1 MMFIAVHRAVLEE
14 QVKVLLGTDELCVH
28 DLLVGLA
35 AAGLVKHHR
44 ASHRHPGVFG
54 ITCRGL
60 SLIDSD
66 LPVPHVASRAYRHD
80 IDVVWIW
87 LAVRAGSFG
96 RFEQFLSRREM
107 RSRDL
112 EWMSANPTGTG
123 GDPRS
128 QLADRSKPP
137 FGVRLPSNDPNE
149 PAQLHHPDVLQIVE
163 YGRIPIVFADV
174 ATPRCQ
180 LEATL
185 SAYRADPT
193 VRAAWYFVL
202 DPIVG
207 RIVESAADALGLSR
221 FVHVQ
226 GIRKR

>member
-1 MMFIAVHRAVLEE
+1 MFIAVHRAVLEE

-35 AAGLVKHHR
+35 AAGLVKHHLALR
-44 ASHRHPGVFG
+44 GHSGVFG
-54 ITCRGL
+54 ITRRGL

-66 LPVPHVASRAYRHD
+66 LPAPHVASRAYRHD

-123 GDPRS
+123 SDAAPL
-128 QLADRSKPP
+128 LADR
-137 FGVRLPSNDPNE
+137 
-149 PAQLHHPDVLQIVE
+149 
-163 YGRIPIVFADV
+163 
-174 ATPRCQ
+174 
-180 LEATL
+180 
-185 SAYRADPT
+185 
-193 VRAAWYFVL
+193 
-202 DPIVG
+202 
-207 RIVESAADALGLSR
+207 
-221 FVHVQ
+221 
-226 GIRKR
+226 